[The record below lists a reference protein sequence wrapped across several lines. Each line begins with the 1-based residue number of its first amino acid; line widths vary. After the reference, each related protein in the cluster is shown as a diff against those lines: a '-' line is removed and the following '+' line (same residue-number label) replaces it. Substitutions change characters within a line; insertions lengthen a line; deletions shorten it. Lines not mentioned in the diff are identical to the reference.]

1 MCVAGSLMLIVDN
14 PRTADPTPRGGLYR
28 RENGRLVVAAE
39 TSQEPELAN
48 LIGEISI
55 ESAD

>member
-1 MCVAGSLMLIVDN
+1 MLIVDN